1 MIIGLDFVQN
11 FVFFM
16 LNMNQINYILFDKKF
31 NT

>member
-11 FVFFM
+11 FVFFSVKYEP
-16 LNMNQINYILFDKKF
+16 INYILFDKKF